1 MKVSEIMSVGVQSV
15 RPGTPL
21 ATARDRM
28 RTRKIHHLLVLEDA
42 EIRGVLSLRDLAAR
56 GRMGRAPKL
65 TGAEAMSPRVV
76 TVAPDTSVRRA
87 ANMMRGHSIG
97 CLIVVEA
104 GAPVGIVTLADLLER
119 VAEPQRHRLD
129 RHTPPDLNFTV
140 PHKKQHRSGLA
151 W

>member
-28 RTRKIHHLLVLEDA
+28 RARKIHHLLVVEDA
-42 EIRGVLSLRDLAAR
+42 EIRGVLSLRDLTAR
-56 GRMGRAPKL
+56 GRMGSAPKL
-65 TGAEAMSPRVV
+65 TVAEAMSPRVV

-97 CLIVVEA
+97 CVIVVEA
-104 GAPVGIVTLADLLER
+104 GVPVGIVTLADMMEL
-119 VAEPQRHRLD
+119 VAEPRRHRAD
-129 RHTPPDLNFTV
+129 RHTPPDLHFLV
-140 PHKKQHRSGLA
+140 PHKKQHRSGMP